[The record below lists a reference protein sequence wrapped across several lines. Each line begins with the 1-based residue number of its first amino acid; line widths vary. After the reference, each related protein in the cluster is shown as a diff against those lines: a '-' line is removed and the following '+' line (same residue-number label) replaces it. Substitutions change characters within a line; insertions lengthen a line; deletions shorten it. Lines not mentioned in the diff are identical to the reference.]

1 MALRKTVDFKNITV
15 PGAYIRVSTSTIH
28 PGNSKMEFW
37 TNIMV
42 SPEAESFDC
51 FSEQCAYNLE
61 GGNPIRQAYDH
72 LKTLERF
79 QGAEDC

>member
-1 MALRKTVDFKNITV
+1 MALSKTVDFKGITV
-15 PGAYIRVSTSTIH
+15 PNAYIRVSGLTIQ
-28 PGNSKMEFW
+28 PGNTRMGFGVDS
-37 TNIMV
+37 MV
-42 SPEAESFDC
+42 SADAAPFDT
-51 FSEQCAYNLE
+51 AYEEFPYRLE